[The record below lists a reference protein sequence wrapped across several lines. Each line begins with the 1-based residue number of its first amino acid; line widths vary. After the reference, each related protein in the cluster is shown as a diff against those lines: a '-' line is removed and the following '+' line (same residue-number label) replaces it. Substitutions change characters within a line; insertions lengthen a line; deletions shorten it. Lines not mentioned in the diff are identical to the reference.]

1 MPRAT
6 TARPPAPH
14 PPEGEACHTSQH
26 LCMPE
31 DSRQR
36 AARRLAI
43 ARGHLESI
51 RRSLEDPDVY
61 CVDVLRQIKA
71 VQGALSGAGEVVLR
85 GHLDADELLDF
96 ISRPGVPKR
105 LEKASLAGFSV
116 AASPSAFL
124 REETSHESPSRG
136 F

>member
-1 MPRAT
+1 MAHT
-6 TARPPAPH
+6 KAPASTL
-14 PPEGEACHTSQH
+14 EAEPAAHTH

-31 DSRQR
+31 DSRKR

-51 RRSLEDPDVY
+51 VRMLDDPHVY

-85 GHLDADELLDF
+85 GHLEAHVATAHERGDATEL
-96 ISRPGVPKR
+96 V
-105 LEKASLAGFSV
+105 
-116 AASPSAFL
+116 
-124 REETSHESPSRG
+124 EELMEALKYT
-136 F
+136 